1 MTNILEKIQQ
11 HKTSIFLNT
20 VISYTEIGGVGKQMR
35 LEES

>member
-11 HKTSIFLNT
+11 HKTFLNT
-20 VISYTEIGGVGKQMR
+20 VISYTEIAGVGKQMR

>member
-20 VISYTEIGGVGKQMR
+20 VISYAEIASVGKQMG

>member
-20 VISYTEIGGVGKQMR
+20 VISYAEIAGVGKHMR